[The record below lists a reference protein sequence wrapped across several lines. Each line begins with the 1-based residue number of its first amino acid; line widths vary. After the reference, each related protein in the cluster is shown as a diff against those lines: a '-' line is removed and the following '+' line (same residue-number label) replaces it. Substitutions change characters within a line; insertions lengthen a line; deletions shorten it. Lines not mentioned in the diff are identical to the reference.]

1 MSRVIAVI
9 LPGGTGVR
17 LGLAYPKQF
26 AKIAGCTVLEHTLET
41 FERHARIDEVVIVT
55 HPAHVGEV
63 LGYAQKNQWRKVS
76 RVLAGGADRFGST
89 WSALEALAGF
99 APDTKVMFHDAV
111 RPFIQ
116 ASVIEAVVNALD
128 THPAVDVVIPT
139 ADTIVRVDADECVV
153 GIPPRAELRRGQ
165 TPQGFLLGRIRLAYE
180 RALALGERSFTCDCG
195 VFLAMMPG
203 ESVAAVMGHSTN
215 LKITHGEDLFLA
227 DKLFQSRGDAK
238 ALGVEG
244 VDDALSGKVVVVFGA
259 SEGIGLAMVERARA
273 AGAQVFGFSRSLT
286 GTDVAVGA
294 QVKQALDRVHAQAG
308 RIDHVVDTAACLVR
322 KPLTM
327 MTDEEIDALVAI
339 NFGGAIRV
347 ARAAYPHLLATR
359 GSLLFFTSSSYTRGR
374 AFYSVYSATK
384 AAVVNLTQALAEE
397 WMDEGIRVNCINPER
412 TRTPMRVQNFGVEPE
427 ETLLSAERVA
437 DVSVRALAAQVT
449 GHVIDV
455 RRPGVI
461 PAGWG
466 FGNTSDE

>member
-1 MSRVIAVI
+1 MSRVIAVV
-9 LPGGTGVR
+9 LAGGTGVR

-26 AKIAGCTVLEHTLET
+26 AKIAGRTVLEHTLET
-41 FERHARIDEVVIVT
+41 FERHTRIDEIVIVT
-55 HPAHVGEV
+55 HPDHVGEV

-89 WSALEALAGF
+89 WSALQALVDQ

-116 ASVIEAVVNALD
+116 DSVIEAVVDALD
-128 THPAVDVVIPT
+128 KHPAVDVVIPT
-139 ADTIVRVDADECVV
+139 ADTIVRVDDECVV
-153 GIPPRAELRRGQ
+153 GIPPRSELRRGQ

-203 ESVAAVMGHSTN
+203 ESMAAVMGHTTN

-238 ALGVEG
+238 ALGGEG
-244 VDDALSGKVVVVFGA
+244 AANALSGKVVVVFGA
-259 SEGIGLAMVERARA
+259 SEGIGLAIVERARV

-294 QVKQALDRVHAQAG
+294 QVKLALDEVHAQTG

-322 KPLTM
+322 KPFTT
-327 MTDEEIDALVAI
+327 MTDEEIDGLVAT

-374 AFYSVYSATK
+374 AYYSVYSSTK
-384 AAVVNLTQALAEE
+384 AAVVNLSQALAEE

-412 TRTPMRVQNFGVEPE
+412 TRTPMRVRNFGVEPE

-466 FGNTSDE
+466 FGNSGDE